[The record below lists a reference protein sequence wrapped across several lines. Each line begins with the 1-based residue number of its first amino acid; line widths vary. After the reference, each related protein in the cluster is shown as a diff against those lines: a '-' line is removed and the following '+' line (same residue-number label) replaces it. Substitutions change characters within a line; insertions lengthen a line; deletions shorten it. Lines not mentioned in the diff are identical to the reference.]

1 MAFRGLEALRS
12 RNYLL
17 YLVGHFTSQTGA
29 WVEQTAV
36 SWILYELTGS
46 ALLLGLAGLA
56 RAAPTIALALVGGA
70 IADRLPRRTLLYC
83 TESMMLVNSLVI
95 GLLAWSGRL
104 EYWHLYA
111 LSFVNG
117 TLGAFSVPARQALF
131 AGLVPRSAVQS
142 AVTFNAVAV
151 RLGVLIGPSIGG
163 AALAYGSYA
172 LPFLIN
178 AVTFI
183 GMILA
188 LRAMEIPPV
197 EPHGHSQP
205 ATLWHGMSEG
215 LRFVWDH
222 PPLRVALAL
231 EVVSGLFGHNIT
243 LITIIAK
250 DVLGTDAQGLGWLLS
265 ALGAGGMLA
274 MIFMVFAQLRH
285 HMRVI
290 IYAGALYSLLL
301 AAFALSP
308 LLPLSIAFL
317 FLLGISD
324 GIWGVNRNT
333 LAQTLVPDTL
343 RGRVMSV
350 VVLTTRGSAPL
361 GRLQAGFLADLVGAP
376 AATLIGAAVIG
387 GAIARWWKLRV
398 SDGESKAE
406 RPHRQ

>member
-1 MAFRGLEALRS
+1 MPLRGLEALRS
-12 RNYLL
+12 RNYVL

-56 RAAPTIALALVGGA
+56 RAIPTIALALVGGA
-70 IADRLPRRTLLYC
+70 VADRLPRRTMLYC
-83 TESMMLVNSLVI
+83 TETTMLLTSLGI

-104 EYWHLYA
+104 EYWHLYG

-117 TLGAFSVPARQALF
+117 TLSAFSVPARQALF
-131 AGLVPRSAVQS
+131 AGLVPKSAVQS

-151 RLGVLIGPSIGG
+151 RCGVLIGPSIGG
-163 AALAYGSYA
+163 AAIAYGSYA
-172 LPFLIN
+172 LPFWIN
-178 AVTFI
+178 AVSFI
-183 GMILA
+183 GMLGALA
-188 LRAMEIPPV
+188 AMRLSPIPSHETSKP
-197 EPHGHSQP
+197 G
-205 ATLWHGMSEG
+205 TLWHGMSQG
-215 LRFVWDH
+215 LRFVWEH
-222 PPLRVALAL
+222 APLRVALAL
-231 EVVSGLFGHNIT
+231 EVVSGLFGHNVT

-250 DVLGTDAQGLGWLLS
+250 DVLGTGAQGLGWLLS
-265 ALGAGGMLA
+265 ALGAGGMAA

-290 IYAGALYSLLL
+290 LYAGAIYSLLL
-301 AAFALSP
+301 ASFALSHWLALSVV
-308 LLPLSIAFL
+308 LLFM
-317 FLLGISD
+317 LGTCD

-361 GRLQAGFLADLVGAP
+361 GRLQAGFLADFAGAP
-376 AATLIGAAVIG
+376 AAILIGAAVIG
-387 GAIARWWKLRV
+387 AAIGKWWPLRGA
-398 SDGESKAE
+398 KA
-406 RPHRQ
+406 

>member
-1 MAFRGLEALRS
+1 MALRGLEALRS
-12 RNYLL
+12 RNYVL

-56 RAAPTIALALVGGA
+56 RAVPTLALALIGGA
-70 IADRLPRRTLLYC
+70 VADRLPRRTMLYC
-83 TESMMLVNSLVI
+83 TESTMLVNSLVI
-95 GLLAWSGRL
+95 GMLAWGGRL

-117 TLGAFSVPARQALF
+117 TLSAFSVPARQALF
-131 AGLVPRSAVQS
+131 AGLVPKTAVQS
-142 AVTFNAVAV
+142 AVTLNAVAV
-151 RLGVLIGPSIGG
+151 RCGVLIGPSIGG

-172 LPFLIN
+172 LPFWIN
-178 AVTFI
+178 AASFI
-183 GMILA
+183 GMLLA
-188 LRAMEIPPV
+188 LKGMQLPRAELHIESKP
-197 EPHGHSQP
+197 S
-205 ATLWHGMSEG
+205 TLRHGMSEG

-222 PPLRVALAL
+222 PALRVALAL
-231 EVVSGLFGHNIT
+231 EVVSGLFGHNVT

-250 DVLGTDAQGLGWLLS
+250 DVIGTGAQGLGWLLS
-265 ALGAGGMLA
+265 ALGAGGMAA
-274 MIFMVFAQLRH
+274 MIFMVFAQLKR

-290 IYAGALYSLLL
+290 LFAGALYSLLL
-301 AAFALSP
+301 AAFAVSTWLS
-308 LLPLSIAFL
+308 LSVAVL
-317 FLLGISD
+317 FMLGTCD

-361 GRLQAGFLADLVGAP
+361 GRLQAGFVADIVGAP

-387 GAIARWWKLRV
+387 VAIAKWWELRV
-398 SDGESKAE
+398 SES
-406 RPHRQ
+406 

>member
-1 MAFRGLEALRS
+1 MTLRGLEALRS

-56 RAAPTIALALVGGA
+56 RAVPTLALALIGGA

-83 TESMMLVNSLVI
+83 TESMMLVNSLAI

-131 AGLVPRSAVQS
+131 AGLVPRRAVQS

-178 AVTFI
+178 AATFI

-188 LRAMEIPPV
+188 LRGMDLSSTV
-197 EPHGHSQP
+197 PHEKTQP
-205 ATLWHGMSEG
+205 GTLWQGMAEG
-215 LRFVWDH
+215 LRFVWDSA
-222 PPLRVALAL
+222 PLRVALAL

-250 DVLGTDAQGLGWLLS
+250 DVLRSDAQGLGWLLS

-290 IYAGALYSLLL
+290 IHAGALYSLLL
-301 AAFALSP
+301 AGFAVSPWLS
-308 LLPLSIAFL
+308 LSIALL
-317 FLLGISD
+317 FLLGICD

-333 LAQTLVPDTL
+333 LAQTLVPDAL

-376 AATLIGAAVIG
+376 AATLVGAAVIG
-387 GAIARWWKLRV
+387 GAIARWWKLRAR
-398 SDGESKAE
+398 AE
-406 RPHRQ
+406 

>member
-1 MAFRGLEALRS
+1 MRLRGLEALRS
-12 RNYLL
+12 RNYVL

-56 RAAPTIALALVGGA
+56 RAAPTIALALIGGA
-70 IADRLPRRTLLYC
+70 VADRLPRRAMLYC
-83 TESMMLVNSLVI
+83 TESLMFVNSLAI
-95 GLLAWSGRL
+95 GMLAWSGRL
-104 EYWHLYA
+104 EYWHLYV

-131 AGLVPRSAVQS
+131 AGLVPRTAMQS

-151 RLGVLIGPSIGG
+151 RCGVLLGPAIGG

-172 LPFLIN
+172 LPFWIN
-178 AVTFI
+178 AGSFI
-183 GMILA
+183 GMLA
-188 LRAMEIPPV
+188 ALAAMRLSPIPT
-197 EPHGHSQP
+197 HDSAP
-205 ATLWHGMSEG
+205 ATLWQGMQEG
-215 LRFVWDH
+215 LRFVWEQA
-222 PPLRVALAL
+222 PLRVALAL

-250 DVLGTDAQGLGWLLS
+250 DVLGTDAQGLGWLMS
-265 ALGAGGMLA
+265 ALGAGGMAA
-274 MIFMVFAQLRH
+274 MIFMVFAQLTR

-290 IYAGALYSLLL
+290 LYAGALYSVLL
-301 AAFALSP
+301 AAFALSAW
-308 LLPLSIAFL
+308 LALSVVLL
-317 FLLGISD
+317 FLLGTCD

-361 GRLQAGFLADLVGAP
+361 GRLQAGFIADLAGAP
-376 AATLIGAAVIG
+376 AATLLGAAVIG
-387 GAIARWWKLRV
+387 AAIAKWWRLRR
-398 SDGESKAE
+398 SAA
-406 RPHRQ
+406 

>member
-1 MAFRGLEALRS
+1 MALRGLEALRS
-12 RNYLL
+12 RNYVL
-17 YLVGHFTSQTGA
+17 YLFGHFTSQTGA

-56 RAAPTIALALVGGA
+56 RAVPTLALALIGGA

-104 EYWHLYA
+104 EYWHLYV

-131 AGLVPRSAVQS
+131 AGLVPRTAVQS

-151 RLGVLIGPSIGG
+151 RCGVLIGPSIGG

-172 LPFLIN
+172 APFLIN
-178 AVTFI
+178 AATFL
-183 GMILA
+183 GMLVA
-188 LRAMEIPPV
+188 LKAM
-197 EPHGHSQP
+197 HLHSLESHPQSKP
-205 ATLWHGMSEG
+205 GTLWHGMAEG
-215 LRFVWDH
+215 LRFVWGH
-222 PPLRVALAL
+222 APLRVALAL

-250 DVLGTDAQGLGWLLS
+250 DVIGTDPQGLGGLLS
-265 ALGAGGMLA
+265 ALGAGGMTA
-274 MIFMVFAQLRH
+274 MIFMVFAQLKRH
-285 HMRVI
+285 MQVI
-290 IYAGALYSLLL
+290 LYAGAIYSVLL
-301 AAFALSP
+301 AGFALSP
-308 LLPLSIAFL
+308 WLPLSAALL
-317 FLLGISD
+317 FLLGTCD

-333 LAQTLVPDTL
+333 LAQTLVPDSL

-376 AATLIGAAVIG
+376 AATLVGAAVIAA
-387 GAIARWWKLRV
+387 AIGRWWRLR
-398 SDGESKAE
+398 SSAG
-406 RPHRQ
+406 

>member
-1 MAFRGLEALRS
+1 VPLRGLEALRS
-12 RNYLL
+12 RNYVL
-17 YLVGHFTSQTGA
+17 YLFGHFTSQTGA

-46 ALLLGLAGLA
+46 ALLLGFAGLA
-56 RAAPTIALALVGGA
+56 RAVPTLALALIGGA
-70 IADRLPRRTLLYC
+70 VADRLPRRTMLYC
-83 TESMMLVNSLVI
+83 TESTMLVNSLAI
-95 GLLAWSGRL
+95 GLLAWSGHL
-104 EYWHLYA
+104 QYWHLYV

-131 AGLVPRSAVQS
+131 AGLVPKSAVQS

-151 RLGVLIGPSIGG
+151 RCGVLIGPSIGG

-172 LPFLIN
+172 APFLIN
-178 AVTFI
+178 AATFI
-183 GMILA
+183 GMLVA
-188 LRAMEIPPV
+188 LRAMDIPPM
-197 EPHGHSQP
+197 EQHARSKPG
-205 ATLWHGMSEG
+205 TLWQGMAEG
-215 LRFVWDH
+215 LHFVWDH

-250 DVLGTDAQGLGWLLS
+250 DVLGAGAQGLGWLLS
-265 ALGAGGMLA
+265 ALGAGGMTA

-290 IYAGALYSLLL
+290 LSAGAIYSVLL
-301 AAFALSP
+301 ASFAISHWLALSVV
-308 LLPLSIAFL
+308 LLFM
-317 FLLGISD
+317 LGTCD

-376 AATLIGAAVIG
+376 VATMIGAGVIAA
-387 GAIARWWKLRV
+387 AIGRWWRLRRADV
-398 SDGESKAE
+398 
-406 RPHRQ
+406 

>member
-1 MAFRGLEALRS
+1 MALRGLEALRS

-36 SWILYELTGS
+36 SWILYEMTGS

-56 RAAPTIALALVGGA
+56 RAAPTLALALVGGA
-70 IADRLPRRTLLYC
+70 IADRLPRRVMLYC
-83 TESMMLVNSLVI
+83 TESAMLVNSLAI
-95 GLLAWSGRL
+95 GMLAWTGGL
-104 EYWHLYA
+104 EYWHLYV

-117 TLGAFSVPARQALF
+117 TLNSFSVPARQALF

-142 AVTFNAVAV
+142 AVTLNAVAV
-151 RLGVLIGPSIGG
+151 RCGVLIGPSIGG

-172 LPFLIN
+172 LPFWIN
-178 AVTFI
+178 AASFA
-183 GMILA
+183 GMLLA
-188 LRAMEIPPV
+188 LRAMRLPPV
-197 EPHGHSQP
+197 EPHLRSKPG
-205 ATLWHGMSEG
+205 TLSEGMREG
-215 LRFVWDH
+215 LRFVRDH
-222 PPLRVALAL
+222 APLRVALAL

-243 LITIIAK
+243 PITIIAK
-250 DVLGTDAQGLGWLLS
+250 DVLGTGAQGLGWLLS
-265 ALGAGGMLA
+265 ALGAGGMTA
-274 MIFMVFAQLRH
+274 MVFMVFAQLRQ

-290 IYAGALYSLLL
+290 LTAGAVYTALL
-301 AAFALSP
+301 ACFALSHW
-308 LLPLSIAFL
+308 LALSIVLL

-333 LAQTLVPDTL
+333 LAQTTVPDAL

-376 AATLIGAAVIG
+376 TATLIGAGIIA
-387 GAIARWWKLRV
+387 GAIARWWPLRR
-398 SDGESKAE
+398 GE
-406 RPHRQ
+406 

>member
-1 MAFRGLEALRS
+1 MRLRGLEALRS

-46 ALLLGLAGLA
+46 AVLLGLAGLA

-70 IADRLPRRTLLYC
+70 VADRLPRRTMLYC
-83 TESMMLVNSLVI
+83 TESLMFVNSLAI
-95 GLLAWSGRL
+95 GVLAWSGRL
-104 EYWHLYA
+104 EYWHLYV

-131 AGLVPRSAVQS
+131 AGLVPKTAMQS

-151 RLGVLIGPSIGG
+151 RCGILIGPSIGG

-172 LPFLIN
+172 LPFWIN
-178 AVTFI
+178 AVTFT
-183 GMILA
+183 GMLA
-188 LRAMEIPPV
+188 ALAAMRLPTGS
-197 EPHGHSQP
+197 PHASAAPG
-205 ATLWHGMSEG
+205 TLWEGMKEG
-215 LRFVWDH
+215 LQFVWQH
-222 PPLRVALAL
+222 APLRVALAL
-231 EVVSGLFGHNIT
+231 EIVSGLFGHNIT

-250 DVLGTDAQGLGWLLS
+250 DVLGTDARGLGWLLS
-265 ALGAGGMLA
+265 ALGAGGMCA
-274 MIFMVFAQLRH
+274 MLFMVVAQLTR

-290 IYAGALYSLLL
+290 LYAGAVYCGLL
-301 AAFALSP
+301 AAFAVSTWLALSTA
-308 LLPLSIAFL
+308 LL
-317 FLLGISD
+317 FLLGTCD

-333 LAQTLVPDTL
+333 LAQMLVPDAL

-361 GRLQAGFLADLVGAP
+361 GRLQAGFLADLAGAP
-376 AATLIGAAVIG
+376 AATLIGAAVIAA
-387 GAIARWWKLRV
+387 AIARWWHLRA
-398 SDGESKAE
+398 AE
-406 RPHRQ
+406 AE

>member
-1 MAFRGLEALRS
+1 MALRGLEALRS

-56 RAAPTIALALVGGA
+56 RAVPTIALALIGGA
-70 IADRLPRRTLLYC
+70 IADRVPRRTMLYC
-83 TESMMLVNSLVI
+83 TESTMLVNSLAI

-104 EYWHLYA
+104 EYWHLYV

-151 RLGVLIGPSIGG
+151 RCGVLIGPSIGG

-172 LPFLIN
+172 APFWIN
-178 AVTFI
+178 AATFI
-183 GMILA
+183 GMLLA
-188 LRAMEIPPV
+188 LAAMRLSPIS
-197 EPHGHSQP
+197 PHEGTKP
-205 ATLWHGMSEG
+205 GTLWHGMAEG

-222 PPLRVALAL
+222 APLRVALAL
-231 EVVSGLFGHNIT
+231 EIVSGLFGHNIT

-274 MIFMVFAQLRH
+274 MIFMVFAQLKR

-290 IYAGALYSLLL
+290 LHAGAVYSVLL

-308 LLPLSIAFL
+308 WLLLSAALL
-317 FLLGISD
+317 FLLGTCD

-333 LAQTLVPDTL
+333 LAQTLVPDAL

-350 VVLTTRGSAPL
+350 VVLSTRGSAPL
-361 GRLQAGFLADLVGAP
+361 GRLQAGFLADLAGAP
-376 AATLIGAAVIG
+376 VATLIGAAVIG
-387 GAIARWWKLRV
+387 AAIARWWNLRA
-398 SDGESKAE
+398 SRA
-406 RPHRQ
+406 